1 MDSRSLNLD
10 SGRIVYDADLFPE
23 ADTEPNASWFEPQW
37 WEKEDRVIARPQGRG
52 TALVVE
58 TPVGRAVL
66 REYLRGGWVAKFVRS
81 RYLFTGYGRSR
92 PFREFRVLEKLAE
105 LGLPA
110 PEPVAGL
117 CRRHGISCSGAL
129 ITLEIENVRPLV
141 ERLED
146 MDEAAWKAVGACIRN
161 FHDRGLVHA
170 DLTVR
175 NILIQ
180 DGGDVFL
187 VDFDQ
192 ARFNEGA
199 TRAFRRN
206 LERLQRS
213 LRKAWLEDD
222 LDMDELAWTHLL
234 KGYES

>member
-1 MDSRSLNLD
+1 MDSRSNKLA
-10 SGRIVYDADLFPE
+10 SGRIVYDADRFSN
-23 ADTEPNASWFEPQW
+23 ADCEPDAKWFEAQY
-37 WEKEDRVIARPQGRG
+37 WEDKDRVIARPRGRG

-58 TPVGRAVL
+58 TPLGRAVL
-66 REYLRGGWVAKFVRS
+66 RQYLRGGWVAKFVRS
-81 RYLFTGYGRSR
+81 RYLFTGYPRSR
-92 PFREFRVLEKLAE
+92 PFREFRVLEQLAE
-105 LGLPA
+105 LRLPA
-110 PEPVAGL
+110 PKPVAGL
-117 CRRHGISCSGAL
+117 CTRHGLSCSGAL

-146 MDEAAWKAVGACIRN
+146 MDEAAWKAVGVCIRN

-187 VDFDQ
+187 VDFDR

-222 LDMDELAWTHLL
+222 LDMDEPAWTHLL